1 MENDLY
7 YVEYGDGHWRLFKRN
22 FIEGLDS
29 NSLFGNEGH
38 PYQLA
43 NGPIHENTISLNC
56 PKFLDFVV
64 ESLNRNSSNV

>member
-7 YVEYGDGHWRLFKRN
+7 YVEYGDGLWRLFRRN
-22 FIEGLDS
+22 FIEGEPHPII
-29 NSLFGNEGH
+29 GNEGH